1 MYTTEGTDP
10 LLFLFQILPIWCIFR
25 RKGMRLMI
33 NYSELINSKFIVCKP
48 DTPFFCEKH
57 ALFIHIGGPAIHQ
70 YDDCIADEMGEI
82 GILVSQKEDYTIF
95 SFQLSERG
103 IQNNGIQYVGDRIK
117 TIYNLLLQV
126 VPVKYEP
133 DFEVVF
139 PELASFSNSR

>member
-1 MYTTEGTDP
+1 
-10 LLFLFQILPIWCIFR
+10 
-25 RKGMRLMI
+25 
-33 NYSELINSKFIVCKP
+33 
-48 DTPFFCEKH
+48 
-57 ALFIHIGGPAIHQ
+57 
-70 YDDCIADEMGEI
+70 MGEI

-103 IQNNGIQYVGDRIK
+103 IQNNGFQYVGDRIK